1 MLPVVYQAA
10 KTNSKDRRIGSK
22 ERNKILLKTLLEP
35 IKLSEHFT
43 MHTAILADHRCGRDY
58 LSPVEINAPAWFPA
72 GERTL
77 TAQA

>member
-43 MHTAILADHRCGRDY
+43 MHTAILADHRCGKD
-58 LSPVEINAPAWFPA
+58 
-72 GERTL
+72 
-77 TAQA
+77 